1 MPEPAIEAL
10 LAARTIAVVGLD
22 SRTDRVAY
30 RIAVYLQRVGYK
42 VIPVHRG
49 NFPAGEVLGEKA
61 YERLRDIPEH
71 VDLVDV
77 FVRSE
82 QTGPV
87 IDDAIAIKAGAVWLQ
102 QDIFNDEG
110 IERARKAGLAAIQD
124 ACTMV
129 EHRVLR
135 QAPAARLRAGN

>member
-10 LAARTIAVVGLD
+10 RTARTIAVVGLD

-30 RIAVYLQRVGYK
+30 RIASYLQRAGYK
-42 VIPVHRG
+42 IIPVHRG
-49 NFPAGEVLGEKA
+49 NFPAGEVLGEPA
-61 YERLRDIPEH
+61 YESLRDVAGHI
-71 VDLVDV
+71 DLVDV

-87 IDDAIAIKAGAVWLQ
+87 IDDAIAVKAGAVWLQ

-110 IERARKAGLAAIQD
+110 LERARAAGLAAIQD

-129 EHRVLR
+129 EHRQLH
-135 QAPAARLRAGN
+135 